1 MELKI
6 KIIIG
11 IILATAGCV
20 VQYQTKSI
28 TFPLIF
34 WCLAVFIIN
43 FPFNKKEWKK
53 EVHFHWPK
61 LNFRDVSLIFFYIV
75 FCIHGY
81 FYIGLLENRP
91 ETLGSIKFVV
101 FVWVTWLSCF
111 GLVYSKYRKKY
122 Q

>member
-11 IILATAGCV
+11 IIFATAGCV
-20 VQYQTKSI
+20 VQYHTKSI
-28 TFPLIF
+28 TFSLIF
-34 WCLAVFIIN
+34 WFLAVSITN

-61 LNFRDVSLIFFYIV
+61 LNFRDVSFILLYIV
-75 FCIHGY
+75 FCIHGL

-91 ETLGSIKFVV
+91 ETLGSIS
-101 FVWVTWLSCF
+101 L
-111 GLVYSKYRKKY
+111 
-122 Q
+122 